1 MIEPYNY
8 QYLKTNNKY
17 IIKKEG
23 KVIAYS
29 EILKGTSRLNNYF
42 WSFILFLFGSG
53 FFITGLSSY
62 FNFQKQTFLIFNFTE
77 IEYLPQGILLV
88 FYGTCSILLSFLI
101 FWLIKLDLGSGVNT
115 YDIESKVIR
124 ITRKNFPVFTNKF
137 QLKSSNIYLVYP
149 FSQILKIE
157 LELLSGLN
165 PKRVIYLILKD
176 NRRIPLT
183 LSNQL
188 DELSFL
194 EERAIFIAKILKVDL
209 KLNINN

>member
-1 MIEPYNY
+1 MFESYNY
-8 QYLKTNNKY
+8 QYVKTKNKY

-29 EILKGTSRLNNYF
+29 EILKGTSQLNNYF

-62 FNFQKQTFLIFNFTE
+62 LNFQQQTFLIFNFTE
-77 IEYLPQGILLV
+77 IEYLPQGILLI
-88 FYGTCSILLSFLI
+88 FYGTCSILLSLLI
-101 FWLIKLDLGSGVNT
+101 FWLINLDLGSGVNT

-124 ITRKNFPVFTNKF
+124 ITRKNFPVFSNKF
-137 QLKSSNIYLVYP
+137 ELKSSNIYLVYP

-183 LSNQL
+183 LSNDL

>member
-1 MIEPYNY
+1 MFESYNY
-8 QYLKTNNKY
+8 QYLKTKNKY

-29 EILKGTSRLNNYF
+29 EILKGTSQLNNYF
-42 WSFILFLFGSG
+42 WSFILFLFGNG
-53 FFITGLSSY
+53 FFISGLSSY
-62 FNFQKQTFLIFNFTE
+62 FNFQQQSFLIFNFTE
-77 IEYLPQGILLV
+77 IEYLPQGILLI
-88 FYGTCSILLSFLI
+88 FYGTCSILLSLLI

-124 ITRKNFPVFTNKF
+124 ITRKNFPIFSNKF
-137 QLKSSNIYLVYP
+137 ELKSSNIYLVYP

-183 LSNQL
+183 LSNEL

>member
-1 MIEPYNY
+1 MIESYNY

-53 FFITGLSSY
+53 FFLTGLSSY
-62 FNFQKQTFLIFNFTE
+62 LNFKKQTFLIFNFTE

>member
-1 MIEPYNY
+1 LKPHFFSPY
-8 QYLKTNNKY
+8 
-17 IIKKEG
+17 G
-23 KVIAYS
+23 K
-29 EILKGTSRLNNYF
+29 L
-42 WSFILFLFGSG
+42 FILFLFGNG

-62 FNFQKQTFLIFNFTE
+62 LNFQQQTFLIFNFTE
-77 IEYLPQGILLV
+77 IEYLPQGILLI
-88 FYGTCSILLSFLI
+88 FYGTCSILLSLLI
-101 FWLIKLDLGSGVNT
+101 FWLINLDLGSGVNT

-124 ITRKNFPVFTNKF
+124 ITRKNFPVFSNKF
-137 QLKSSNIYLVYP
+137 ELKSSNIYLVYP

>member
-29 EILKGTSRLNNYF
+29 EILKGTNRLNNYF
-42 WSFILFLFGSG
+42 WSFILFVFGIG

-62 FNFQKQTFLIFNFTE
+62 LNFQKQTFLIFNFTE
-77 IEYLPQGILLV
+77 IEYLPQGILLI

-101 FWLIKLDLGSGVNT
+101 LWLIKLNLGSGVNT

-124 ITRKNFPVFTNKF
+124 ITRKNFPIFTNKF

-194 EERAIFIAKILKVDL
+194 EERAIFIAKVLKVDL

>member
-62 FNFQKQTFLIFNFTE
+62 FNFQKQSLLIFNFTE

-101 FWLIKLDLGSGVNT
+101 FWLIKLDLGSGINT

-165 PKRVIYLILKD
+165 PKRIIYLILKD

>member
-53 FFITGLSSY
+53 FFMTGLSSY

>member
-1 MIEPYNY
+1 MIESYNY

-53 FFITGLSSY
+53 FFLTGLSSY
-62 FNFQKQTFLIFNFTE
+62 LNFQKQTFFIFNFTE

-188 DELSFL
+188 EELSFL
-194 EERAIFIAKILKVDL
+194 EERKIFIAKILKVDL

>member
-1 MIEPYNY
+1 MFESYNY
-8 QYLKTNNKY
+8 QYVKTKNKY
-17 IIKKEG
+17 IIRKEG

-29 EILKGTSRLNNYF
+29 EILKGTNRLNNYF
-42 WSFILFLFGSG
+42 WSFILFVFGIG

-62 FNFQKQTFLIFNFTE
+62 LNFQKQTFLIFNFTE
-77 IEYLPQGILLV
+77 IEYLPQGILLI

-101 FWLIKLDLGSGVNT
+101 FWLIKLNLGSGVNT

-124 ITRKNFPVFTNKF
+124 ITRKNFPIFTNKF

-194 EERAIFIAKILKVDL
+194 EERAIFIAKVLKVDL

>member
-1 MIEPYNY
+1 MIESYNY

-42 WSFILFLFGSG
+42 WSFILFLFGGG
-53 FFITGLSSY
+53 FFLTGLSSY
-62 FNFQKQTFLIFNFTE
+62 LNFQKQTFFIFNFTE

-124 ITRKNFPVFTNKF
+124 ITRKNFPVFTKKF

>member
-1 MIEPYNY
+1 MIESYNY

-17 IIKKEG
+17 IVKKEG

-29 EILKGTSRLNNYF
+29 EILKGTSRLNNYI

-62 FNFQKQTFLIFNFTE
+62 FNFQQQNFLIFNFTD
-77 IEYLPQGILLV
+77 IEYLPQGILLI

-115 YDIESKVIR
+115 YDVESKVIR

-194 EERAIFIAKILKVDL
+194 EERAIFIAKILKVNL

>member
-1 MIEPYNY
+1 MIESYNY

-42 WSFILFLFGSG
+42 WSFILFSFGSG
-53 FFITGLSSY
+53 FFLTGLSSY
-62 FNFQKQTFLIFNFTE
+62 LNFQKQTFLIFNFTE
-77 IEYLPQGILLV
+77 IKYLPQGILLV

>member
-1 MIEPYNY
+1 MIESYNY

-53 FFITGLSSY
+53 FFLTGLSSY
-62 FNFQKQTFLIFNFTE
+62 LNFQKQNFLIFNFTE

>member
-1 MIEPYNY
+1 MIESYNY

-53 FFITGLSSY
+53 FFLTGLSSY
-62 FNFQKQTFLIFNFTE
+62 LNFQKQTFLIFNFTE

>member
-1 MIEPYNY
+1 MIESYNY

-29 EILKGTSRLNNYF
+29 EILKGTNRLNNYF

-53 FFITGLSSY
+53 FFLTGLSSY
-62 FNFQKQTFLIFNFTE
+62 LNFQKQTFFIFNFTE

-194 EERAIFIAKILKVDL
+194 EERAILIAKILKVDL